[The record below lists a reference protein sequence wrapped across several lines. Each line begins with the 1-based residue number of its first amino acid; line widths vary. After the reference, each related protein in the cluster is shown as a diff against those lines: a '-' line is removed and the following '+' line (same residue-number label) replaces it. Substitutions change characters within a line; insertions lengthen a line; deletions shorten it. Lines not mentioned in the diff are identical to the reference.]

1 VSLPLGTYL
10 GIEVMVVTNGSELG
24 ETILK
29 SVWETAKLLF
39 KDYGI
44 EVFVV
49 PYQTK
54 GGNVLL
60 VINGV
65 EFPVTRP
72 LTINELSDLILT
84 AASAQGRWE
93 SQSVLGAEFI
103 EEGTLGNGVAV
114 A

>member
-1 VSLPLGTYL
+1 M
-10 GIEVMVVTNGSELG
+10 GIEVTVVTNGSDLG
-24 ETILK
+24 ENILK

-44 EVFVV
+44 EVFVT
-49 PYQTK
+49 PYHVK
-54 GGNVLL
+54 RSNVLL

-84 AASAQGRWE
+84 AASAQGKWE
-93 SQSVLGAEFI
+93 SEAVLGAEFI
-103 EEGTLGNGVAV
+103 DEGYLGNGVVIA
-114 A
+114 